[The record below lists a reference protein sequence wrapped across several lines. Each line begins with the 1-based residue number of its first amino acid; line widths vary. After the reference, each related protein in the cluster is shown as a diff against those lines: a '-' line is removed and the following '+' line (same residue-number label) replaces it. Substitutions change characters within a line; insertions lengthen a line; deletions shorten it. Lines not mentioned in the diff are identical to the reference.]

1 MQSEIEIVLS
11 GDSALVAGSEAA
23 ALFERLEVNPSS
35 AQSASQSAK
44 DLFAG
49 ILGIDAIASGFDPP
63 VGPHDQRELPAPE
76 PAGIFN
82 GLKAGKISEKRALN
96 GPHIP
101 AEVLPKDQELEKK

>member
-11 GDSALVAGSEAA
+11 GDSALAAGSEAAAA

-49 ILGIDAIASGFDPP
+49 ILGIDAIAAGFDPQW
-63 VGPHDQRELPAPE
+63 VHMTSESYQRLNQLGHLTDSKPA
-76 PAGIFN
+76 
-82 GLKAGKISEKRALN
+82 KSRKSV
-96 GPHIP
+96 H
-101 AEVLPKDQELEKK
+101 

>member
-1 MQSEIEIVLS
+1 M
-11 GDSALVAGSEAA
+11 AAGSEAAAA

-35 AQSASQSAK
+35 AQSAGQSAK

-49 ILGIDAIASGFDPP
+49 ILGIDAIAAGFDP
-63 VGPHDQRELPAPE
+63 QRVHMTSESYQRLNQL
-76 PAGIFN
+76 GLFN
-82 GLKAGKISEKRALN
+82 GLKAGRISEQRALN